1 VVKNQAVCPVSHYT
15 LKRIEHLK
23 RSIIKALQA
32 IEKEK
37 YQVDV
42 FAETVLPVTALPPP
56 GLVKVEKIDEL
67 KH

>member
-37 YQVDV
+37 CQVDV
-42 FAETVLPVTALPPP
+42 SAETVLPVTALPPP
-56 GLVKVEKIDEL
+56 GLIEVEKIDEL